1 MSDQMNTDWRPT
13 TGYLFTLLMNELIY
27 WPCLVPWSG
36 NSRNCR
42 KMLSS
47 NHWTAR
53 EFLDELNLDRKKN
66 LIGKAC
72 EHCLFA
78 IGLYILFHKKD
89 K

>member
-1 MSDQMNTDWRPT
+1 MP
-13 TGYLFTLLMNELIY
+13 
-27 WPCLVPWSG
+27 
-36 NSRNCR
+36 
-42 KMLSS
+42 LSS

-89 K
+89 KECFGISTLIFHYKPKLVKGKHLLQSTVITHLFQHI